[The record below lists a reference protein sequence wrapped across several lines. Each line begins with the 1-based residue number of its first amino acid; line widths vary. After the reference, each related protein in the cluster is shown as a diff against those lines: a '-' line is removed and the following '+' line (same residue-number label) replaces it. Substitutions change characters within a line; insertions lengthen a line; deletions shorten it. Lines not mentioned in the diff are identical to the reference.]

1 MMHGENRIGWFG
13 AGVVLVLILCH
24 SFAEE
29 YEWYILYSAGLLL
42 SLYLF
47 RLPVWYAVNYK
58 RIHSEWKTA
67 EAVVTYT
74 HRDSIFHGQPHT
86 VTLCLSDDNEGV
98 RHLTAHHVIR
108 VRYHEDDVVKV
119 LYNSEHPDDFL
130 LIPEY
135 RYRIAEGVVIG
146 GVLMFLC
153 IYGLFTI

>member
-29 YEWYILYSAGLLL
+29 YEWYILYFAGLLL

-67 EAVVTYT
+67 EEVMAWWVGDAATAQIDGQT
-74 HRDSIFHGQPHT
+74 SIFDEEELP
-86 VTLCLSDDNEGV
+86 
-98 RHLTAHHVIR
+98 
-108 VRYHEDDVVKV
+108 
-119 LYNSEHPDDFL
+119 
-130 LIPEY
+130 
-135 RYRIAEGVVIG
+135 
-146 GVLMFLC
+146 
-153 IYGLFTI
+153 